1 MPRIYRKGVTL
12 MKTMVYLDEKVH
24 DQLRTMAFDQR
35 VSMAE
40 LIRRAVDKFLPKR
53 GVSKKKGGK
62 K

>member
-12 MKTMVYLDEKVH
+12 KKTMVYLDEKVH
-24 DQLRTMAFDQR
+24 ERLMEIGFNQKPR

-40 LIRRAVDKFLPKR
+40 LIRRAVDGYLKKSP
-53 GVSKKKGGK
+53 KKGGK